1 MSSERPFQNKYVKDL
16 DAHFKEYRFNKKIL
30 KQLEAELK
38 LRETKAAKDLLKK
51 VRAQLS
57 TINRLDRG
65 EVVPPTQTATT
76 PKTKASNRSQK
87 KAHTK
92 VSSSPKK
99 EIPQAPSRLA
109 TEGETAV
116 VMASQTMPSSTVLQP
131 EPKPQVIVIQAPPV
145 SAHQAS
151 SKSSSHWILAVAVI
165 VLCIVGGIGYLG
177 YQHMATPT
185 DAYLALRDKGLS
197 HESVRKF
204 IRPIL
209 SEGGY
214 SARDIDA
221 YFLLY
226 DSEYQ
231 AVHLV
236 DSTGGKEFNPQD
248 VNRILHDRINSY
260 NETVKSLLY

>member
-1 MSSERPFQNKYVKDL
+1 MSSERPFQTKYVKDL
-16 DAHFKEYRFNKKIL
+16 EALFKEYHFNKKVL

-38 LRETKAAKDLLKK
+38 LRETKAAKGLLKK
-51 VRAQLS
+51 VRTQLS

-65 EVVPPTQTATT
+65 ETIQSTQPATT
-76 PKTKASNRSQK
+76 SRTKASSSQK
-87 KAHTK
+87 KVHAEVLSPRQK
-92 VSSSPKK
+92 NVSRPVSSQPT
-99 EIPQAPSRLA
+99 EARQPAVAVPNPTAIPQ
-109 TEGETAV
+109 
-116 VMASQTMPSSTVLQP
+116 P
-131 EPKPQVIVIQAPPV
+131 EQKPHVIFIQAPPAT
-145 SAHQAS
+145 AHHTPV
-151 SKSSSHWILAVAVI
+151 KSSSHWMLAIAVI
-165 VLCIVGGIGYLG
+165 LICMIGGAGYLG
-177 YQHMATPT
+177 YQHLATPT

-236 DSTGGKEFNPQD
+236 ESTGGKEFNPQD
-248 VNRILHDRINSY
+248 INRILYDRINSY